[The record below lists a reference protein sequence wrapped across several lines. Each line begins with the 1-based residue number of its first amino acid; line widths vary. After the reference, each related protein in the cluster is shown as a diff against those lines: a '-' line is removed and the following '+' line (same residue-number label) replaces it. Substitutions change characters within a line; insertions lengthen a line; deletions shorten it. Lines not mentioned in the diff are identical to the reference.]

1 MELLVWND
9 SGEEHFS
16 DSDNVFSDFE
26 ENSGAN
32 ENDENINSHD
42 SGRVGTEFSIGL
54 TAKGLSCNI

>member
-16 DSDNVFSDFE
+16 DSDNDLSNFE

-42 SGRVGTEFSIGL
+42 SEGVGTGVLNRVGSEGVKL
-54 TAKGLSCNI
+54 